1 MTSHLIDSTSKH
13 FFNSALQKCHAF
25 KENYYNMLVNGVLF
39 VVFIFIT
46 SMFLMYRYKGK
57 KTEEEIREVEE
68 EKKQYILERIKT
80 FKKNKLRDEQMLL
93 TGLPHWKDELGN

>member
-1 MTSHLIDSTSKH
+1 
-13 FFNSALQKCHAF
+13 
-25 KENYYNMLVNGVLF
+25 
-39 VVFIFIT
+39 
-46 SMFLMYRYKGK
+46 MFLMYRYKGK